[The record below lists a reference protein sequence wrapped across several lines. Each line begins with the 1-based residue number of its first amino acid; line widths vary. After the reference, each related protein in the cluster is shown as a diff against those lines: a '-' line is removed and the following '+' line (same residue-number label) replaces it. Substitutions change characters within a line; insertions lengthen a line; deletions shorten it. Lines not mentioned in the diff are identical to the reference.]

1 MITLKDYFEVIDY
14 KITEGG
20 DYQWNC
26 YGPEAY
32 MLDSSV
38 LNKYDVNVIFDK
50 QTQVVFEM
58 TAVDYKKN
66 NIYRWIHPD
75 HIDDYKK
82 ECKKRKEPF
91 DKAWDDEKYTDLEVA
106 EDMIE
111 KARAIVQ
118 GKKYDTRIQV
128 PLELPQKEMYRLMK
142 LAHEKDMTLNKYVET
157 VLTKLIDE
165 QKVPG

>member
-20 DYQWNC
+20 EYQWDC

-38 LNKYDVNVIFDK
+38 LDKCDINVIFDK

-58 TAVDYKKN
+58 TAIDYKKN
-66 NIYRWIHPD
+66 NIYRWINPD

-91 DKAWDDEKYTDLEVA
+91 DRAWDDEKYTDLEVA
-106 EDMIE
+106 EDMLE

-128 PLELPQKEMYRLMK
+128 PLDFSKDELYQIMK

-165 QKVPG
+165 QKVSG